1 MESNAFFDRHYS
13 IFVLTQ
19 KELQYKYQKTN
30 SSKSETNSDNKNQ

>member
-30 SSKSETNSDNKNQ
+30 INKNQ